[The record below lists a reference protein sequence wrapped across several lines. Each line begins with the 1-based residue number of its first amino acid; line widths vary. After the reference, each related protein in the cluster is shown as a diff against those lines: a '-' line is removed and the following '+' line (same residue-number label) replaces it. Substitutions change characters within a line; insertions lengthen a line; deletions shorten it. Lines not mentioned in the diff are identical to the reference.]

1 MLSYSELHQSH
12 ERALHPAHIL
22 LQQQVSLRP
31 LRYPTG
37 TALAPTHISRQFYFN
52 AVISKAKRDFGYA
65 ATVSVKQGIDM
76 VVKVLTSGLRWRWL
90 LGSIFVALSGN

>member
-22 LQQQVSLRP
+22 LQQQVELTPPP
-31 LRYPTG
+31 LSHWHGP
-37 TALAPTHISRQFYFN
+37 APTDTSPRQLYFN

-76 VVKVLTSGLRWRWL
+76 VVKVLTSGLRWRW
-90 LGSIFVALSGN
+90 